1 MKIVWECMCREF
13 NAARQQF
20 KKQYD
25 FAPKGATVEIRE
37 PLKRSASANEITQER
52 KSACENYEVM
62 LE

>member
-1 MKIVWECMCREF
+1 MCREF

>member
-1 MKIVWECMCREF
+1 MCREF

-20 KKQYD
+20 KQNYD

-37 PLKRSASANEITQER
+37 PLKRSASVNEITPER
-52 KSACENYEVM
+52 NENYEVI